1 MHRHR
6 PRVGARTRRGF
17 SIVELIV
24 AMMLVAVGLL
34 SLVGANTVFVRRR
47 NEARQ
52 RLAAVA
58 AAANRVARLS
68 SSACLPANGMATG
81 AFGISERWSVVLR
94 GGANATREI
103 ADSVLFGA
111 NPAHDVVVRT
121 RLPC

>member
-6 PRVGARTRRGF
+6 PRVGARIRRGF

-68 SSACLPANGMATG
+68 SGSCLPTNGTASG
-81 AFGISERWSVVLR
+81 SLGISEHWSVVLR
-94 GGANATREI
+94 AGTNATREI

-111 NPAHDVVVRT
+111 NPVHYVVLRT

>member
-1 MHRHR
+1 MDCHPSRSG
-6 PRVGARTRRGF
+6 VRTRRGF
-17 SIVELIV
+17 TIVELIV

-58 AAANRVARLS
+58 AAANRVATLS
-68 SSACLPANGMATG
+68 SNPCLPTNGSA
-81 AFGISERWSVVLR
+81 AASGIFERWSVVLR
-94 GGANATREI
+94 ANATREI
-103 ADSVLFGA
+103 ADSVTFGA
-111 NPAHDVVVRT
+111 SPAHDIVIRT